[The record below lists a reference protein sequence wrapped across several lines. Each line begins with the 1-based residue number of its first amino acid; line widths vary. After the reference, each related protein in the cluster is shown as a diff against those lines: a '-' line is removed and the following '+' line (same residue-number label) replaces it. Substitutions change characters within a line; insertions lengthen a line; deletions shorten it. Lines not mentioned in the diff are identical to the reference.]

1 MSDVSGKPCKQLV
14 MILKKCFPIYKAM
27 YYKSGSAKPE
37 NQYPYGNKKG
47 LLHFAV
53 TLLDA
58 TEGEKKSP
66 WYFKTS

>member
-1 MSDVSGKPCKQLV
+1 M
-14 MILKKCFPIYKAM
+14 YKAM
-27 YYKSGSAKPE
+27 YYKSGGAKPE

-58 TEGEKKSP
+58 TESEKKSS
-66 WYFKTS
+66 WYFKTP